1 MCTYIWNIN
10 QSTNVLSLHTM
21 HRLAVESVNLKLAG
35 GKRLKEL
42 AESILTCD
50 SIAIPH

>member
-1 MCTYIWNIN
+1 MN
-10 QSTNVLSLHTM
+10 QSNVLFSFHTM

-50 SIAIPH
+50 CIAIPH